1 MTSRINPIVDTAAAV
16 ARMMS
21 AGSTSGGTAGS
32 AVGSGAGAGGAAGG
46 IGGLTMNDF
55 LTLMTAQLQN
65 QDPLNP
71 TDANQFLSQLSEL
84 STVEG
89 ISQLNTNLSS
99 LSSSMLSS
107 QAVSSAG
114 LVGHSVLAQSS
125 STTYT
130 GGTLSGA
137 VQVPA
142 GATAVTLTIS
152 DANGIPIGNIA
163 LPPTAGLQS
172 FSWNGA
178 TAGGAT
184 LPPGTY
190 EVAATAKV
198 GGASQAAPT
207 YLSGTV
213 ASVTLDSSGNSV
225 LLNTP
230 QLGSVALGNVLQI
243 D

>member
-1 MTSRINPIVDTAAAV
+1 MTTPVNPIVDNTGAAA
-16 ARMMS
+16 
-21 AGSTSGGTAGS
+21 GTSGSGS
-32 AVGSGAGAGGAAGG
+32 SGAGSSGTGS

-114 LVGHSVLAQSS
+114 LVGQTVLAQESAAA
-125 STTYT
+125 YT
-130 GGTLSGA
+130 GGSLSGA
-137 VQVPA
+137 VQVPT

-152 DANGIPIGNIA
+152 DANGTPLGNIA
-163 LPPTAGLQS
+163 LPATAGLQS
-172 FSWNGA
+172 FSWNGT
-178 TAGGAT
+178 TASGAT
-184 LPPGTY
+184 VPNGVYGIT
-190 EVAATAKV
+190 ATAKV
-198 GGASQAAPT
+198 GGVSQAATT
-207 YLSGTV
+207 YLNGTV
-213 ASVTLDSSGNSV
+213 SSITLDSSSNSV

-230 QLGSVALGNVLQI
+230 QLGSVALGSVLQI